1 MRLAD
6 RGDLGAVLGVR
17 VGIFSGTWT
26 VADTDYHRRSTR
38 SWPSRRVLGLGYRV
52 THMQSSYRWARRA
65 CPPSHRP
72 VSGEAPQRRSRR
84 PACLSGDASGQGSC
98 LASSAT
104 RRRGRSAGRADVAV
118 DWLPR
123 DAAAQPTPQASAAIR
138 GRLAASPSWRNRP
151 RCTTAPHAPG
161 KRPHT
166 CSSRRSSR
174 QRDACLSRSASKHL
188 APRQHAPR
196 RRPT

>member
-1 MRLAD
+1 MDCCRHGLPPTLDAMLAE
-6 RGDLGAVLGVR
+6 
-17 VGIFSGTWT
+17 
-26 VADTDYHRRSTR
+26 
-38 SWPSRRVLGLGYRV
+38 P
-52 THMQSSYRWARRA
+52 QSAWARLSSDPYAVQLPVGATRMSSI
-65 CPPSHRP
+65 PSP
-72 VSGEAPQRRSRR
+72 CERRGSSTAITR

-123 DAAAQPTPQASAAIR
+123 DAAAQPTPQASAAFR

-161 KRPHT
+161 KRPRT
-166 CSSRRSSR
+166 CSSRRSPR